1 LRYTLKRNNILLL
14 FLFFLTINIFSNE
27 DNYYPINKIISFFK
41 LETDYDPI
49 FDKLVLNKQNKKAVV
64 ARNFSFILL
73 DENKIPIEDFVIT
86 EQGQFFIP
94 IDAAIKTVNFF
105 SLNKLNRYYIK
116 DGDICVVEN
125 EEKIEIDKTS
135 KKTDENQNK
144 EDLTN
149 EKDENN
155 VNKHLIKAII
165 IDPGHGGKDP
175 GAVGYNSIKE
185 KDIVLRT
192 GLILKEKL
200 KNKFKYKKIILT
212 REKDQFIE
220 LGDRAKLANEI
231 QEKNGQSLFISIHVN
246 ASRSKK
252 SYGFETWYL
261 VNNYSRKIVKKGE
274 VSEDKEVENIIN
286 SMLNEEIYK
295 ESKYL
300 ANKIQ
305 KRLEN
310 KIGYVSRNRG
320 VKEEVYFVIK
330 NSVMP
335 AVLVEIGFNTNKYEA
350 IRLTNYS
357 YLDKI
362 ASGIFEGIEDFVKD
376 YEKTSGFSK

>member
-1 LRYTLKRNNILLL
+1 MRYTLKRNNILLL